1 MSPFPSWRGRHV
13 PGVASARTL
22 QDLLPSPTPLD
33 TSLGRKARAM
43 APHRREICDE
53 KAIDFID
60 GVLTE
65 MDHRVTRRDPRSFRV
80 SFSDVDFPIPRDAF
94 SLDETMCNLQTDSD
108 NQLSAT
114 DAQDTT
120 PPKGG
125 EVGGTCNALTLFDT
139 SSSTCL
145 MQTSQEAC
153 TVAQ

>member
-1 MSPFPSWRGRHV
+1 
-13 PGVASARTL
+13 
-22 QDLLPSPTPLD
+22 
-33 TSLGRKARAM
+33 M

-94 SLDETMCNLQTDSD
+94 SLDETMCNLQTEFD
-108 NQLSAT
+108 NQLSET

-120 PPKGG
+120 LAYHR
-125 EVGGTCNALTLFDT
+125 NLD
-139 SSSTCL
+139 
-145 MQTSQEAC
+145 
-153 TVAQ
+153 